1 MEGQRTIILNI
12 SSSFFTSRLAR
23 AEAALFLIE
32 QGAPAGVYDSSGTS
46 CLALMIE
53 KMPQVAIEAAEQ
65 FHLLDRAFRKHYYY
79 LSYLEP
85 DPHFLA
91 PPIPTSKRERREL
104 KENKK
109 DEKRLMKEQGK
120 KVKKREKTY
129 AKTPLEV
136 NFYFIFFSAKIFFM

>member
-1 MEGQRTIILNI
+1 MSI
-12 SSSFFTSRLAR
+12 AR

-32 QGAPAGVYDSSGTS
+32 QGAPAGVYDTSGTS

-85 DPHFLA
+85 DPVFLL

-104 KENKK
+104 KENQKE
-109 DEKRLMKEQGK
+109 EKRLMKEQGK
-120 KVKKREKTY
+120 KVKKRAKTY

-136 NFYFIFFSAKIFFM
+136 SSYSVQVKYLLLSDDSIF

>member
-1 MEGQRTIILNI
+1 M
-12 SSSFFTSRLAR
+12 
-23 AEAALFLIE
+23 IE

-46 CLALMIE
+46 ILALMVE

-85 DPHFLA
+85 DPLFLA

-120 KVKKREKTY
+120 KMKKREKTY

-136 NFYFIFFSAKIFFM
+136 IYFFCFSMFFFFKFTFQSVLSI